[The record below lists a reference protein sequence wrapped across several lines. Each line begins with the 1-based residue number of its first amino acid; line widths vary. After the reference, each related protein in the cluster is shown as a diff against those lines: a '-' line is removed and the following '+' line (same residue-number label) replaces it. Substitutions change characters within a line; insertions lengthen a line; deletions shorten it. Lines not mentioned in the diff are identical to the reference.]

1 MEKFLKIII
10 NFTLNLLLL
19 FNNFNLLSF
28 AADNN
33 DCFQKNSHNQFVN
46 EYCAKELALNKIKNG
61 EHYVKITDVGLNADS
76 TVYAFDYNNIEKVIT
91 ELPYTYTKEIIKF
104 YKDNKILKE
113 ERQNK
118 IFDWVSYAIKSLI
131 GLGATVFVLSMAET
145 MGNFIHDSLN
155 KLGNYVVG
163 FYNEITNSNIGL
175 LDVGTKIPD
184 YISKGVAISS
194 ALIPLSVLSEIPGP
208 IPKVDNINYEILFS
222 SNDNTF
228 YALKQILSNIKYKF
242 WKDKDALIITT
253 SLNENS
259 PSSSVGFVS
268 SGVKY
273 NDIDKQSFDE
283 KFRLLEESLKEKI
296 DEYEKEQ
303 KKTYGDY

>member
-10 NFTLNLLLL
+10 NFTLSLLLL

-46 EYCAKELALNKIKNG
+46 EYCAKELALNKIKKG

-118 IFDWVSYAIKSLI
+118 IFDWVGYAIKSLI
-131 GLGATVFVLSMAET
+131 GLGATVFVLTSVET
-145 MGNFIHDSLN
+145 MTNFIHASLN
-155 KLGNYVVG
+155 NLGNSFVN
-163 FYNEITNSNIGL
+163 FYNKVTRSNIGAF
-175 LDVGTKIPD
+175 DVGTKIPD
-184 YISKGVAISS
+184 YISKGFAISS
-194 ALIPLSVLSEIPGP
+194 ALIPLNALSETPDS
-208 IPKVDNINYEILFS
+208 IPKVNNINYESLFN

-268 SGVKY
+268 SGVQY
-273 NDIDKQSFDE
+273 TDVDKQSFNE

-303 KKTYGDY
+303 KKTYGNY